1 MWTPGR
7 EIVEDKM
14 REFLKKVPKET
25 EIQLESQEVYA
36 WLVSEGISVG
46 EGDMEAVFNSFRRE
60 GLIRGVG
67 LTGNSDDRKAHGNFR
82 VTWIG
87 KWL

>member
-1 MWTPGR
+1 MWTPVRG
-7 EIVEDKM
+7 IVENKI

-25 EIQLESQEVYA
+25 EIQIESQEVYA

-67 LTGNSDDRKAHGNFR
+67 LTGSSDERKRHGNFR
-82 VTWIG
+82 ITWIG